1 MKRFICGIFVAIGL
15 LCIIFPGQITKALPY
30 VLGGAMAAAGVVY
43 GVAYFRNRE
52 AWAEHSAELA
62 DGLILLVVGIL
73 CMVHGADSIGP
84 MGVTWAIIGLRK
96 ASKSLSKIIQSRDRG
111 ITFYTSLVEFF
122 ARLSFSVVLLFY
134 PTEKFKNHVVLL
146 GFELLAVSIQITKRN
161 SLALDV
167 EVYWG

>member
-1 MKRFICGIFVAIGL
+1 
-15 LCIIFPGQITKALPY
+15 
-30 VLGGAMAAAGVVY
+30 
-43 GVAYFRNRE
+43 
-52 AWAEHSAELA
+52 
-62 DGLILLVVGIL
+62 
-73 CMVHGADSIGP
+73 MVHGADSIGP
-84 MGVTWAIIGLRK
+84 MGVTWGIIGLRK

-111 ITFYTSLVEFF
+111 IIFYTSLVEFL

-167 EVYWG
+167 EA